1 MRRLLPKRFQYDPV
15 GLGTWLADMTLPIGI
30 VLLVLVLVVDL

>member
-15 GLGTWLADMTLPIGI
+15 GLGSTLADLTVVAGVAVLLLWWLA
-30 VLLVLVLVVDL
+30 